1 MHKSKYI
8 LNSYWNYIFRDLNA
22 VFVIY
27 AKKVRSLSTNAI
39 CLIHYFLSYIKQPE
53 GKRVCL
59 EAKHPWFETQL
70 HRLLALPPW
79 ARHLISL
86 CLHFLTWKIV
96 IISEPMCSFYSHVWI
111 WELDDKESWV
121 PKKLMLLNC
130 GAREDSW
137 ESLGLQGDPTSPS

>member
-39 CLIHYFLSYIKQPE
+39 CLIHYFLSYIKQPA

-70 HRLLALPPW
+70 HRLLALQPW

-130 GAREDSW
+130 GVEDSW